1 MGILDN
7 LNPFVAGGYDPNV
20 TNTTNSQGMNLPNLF
35 MTQPGLINSIMTPEQ
50 QQQLQ
55 SQSTKR
61 GLLTGALTYL
71 ATLKTM

>member
-35 MTQPGLINSIMTPEQ
+35 MTEPGLINNIMTPEQ
-50 QQQLQ
+50 QLKL
-55 SQSTKR
+55 KR
-61 GLLTGALTYL
+61 
-71 ATLKTM
+71 MS